1 MRLVVLFLIGLL
13 MGAFC
18 TVVALN
24 AMRSGTRYP
33 VAMMSVLQQHLGDAR
48 GLTEGDCGGDN
59 PLRHLLVMRALA
71 DDSERAF
78 LPTGRDDALFGRYA
92 SDLRGSLDAAIA
104 AADGSCAAQK
114 AAVAQVGDS
123 CQSCHR
129 DFR

>member
-1 MRLVVLFLIGLL
+1 MELL
-13 MGAFC
+13 
-18 TVVALN
+18 
-24 AMRSGTRYP
+24 S
-33 VAMMSVLQQHLGDAR
+33 
-48 GLTEGDCGGDN
+48 GGD
-59 PLRHLLVMRALA
+59 LLMRALA